1 MDGGLRTD
9 EAPGREGA
17 SACAANLPVLV
28 PRSSK
33 PDRRVHRRTA
43 VREDLPVSLVVHAFR
58 ESVMTERRLAPLTAL
73 TTRARR
79 PHRVDP
85 RAAAPLAIAPE
96 PRSRMVD
103 NAVYSEGRR
112 VATPA
117 TAAESRE
124 ELAGGEDRLA
134 WLGLYRP
141 EPQELGALAELYD
154 LPDLAVEDAIKAH
167 QRPKFE
173 RYGDT
178 LFVVLKAARY
188 LDEAEEVEF
197 GELHLFLGADFA
209 ITVRHSE
216 SPDLSRVRRRL
227 ESEPA
232 LLAKGSEAVL
242 YATLDA
248 VVDET
253 EVFRGDPGVS
263 RRIYELSQEVLEFQ
277 RAAQPLTGI
286 LAAITAGFDKY
297 GVDEELRSY
306 LRDVADHVTQVTERA
321 EGFRLQ
327 LRDILTVNA
336 TLVAQRQNEE
346 IRELTEASI
355 AQGEEVKKIS
365 AWAAILFAPTLV
377 GTVYGMNLE
386 MPETHWHLGYP
397 FALVLM
403 GMVSVVLYA
412 VFKRRDWI

>member
-1 MDGGLRTD
+1 MAD
-9 EAPGREGA
+9 
-17 SACAANLPVLV
+17 
-28 PRSSK
+28 
-33 PDRRVHRRTA
+33 
-43 VREDLPVSLVVHAFR
+43 
-58 ESVMTERRLAPLTAL
+58 RRLAPLTAL
-73 TTRARR
+73 STLGRR
-79 PHRVDP
+79 PRPPVVRPVPPPTLPAPAP
-85 RAAAPLAIAPE
+85 RQ
-96 PRSRMVD
+96 SRLVD
-103 NAVYSEGRR
+103 NAVYAGGRR
-112 VATPA
+112 IATPPS
-117 TAAESRE
+117 AAESHDWLTE
-124 ELAGGEDRLA
+124 GFDDRMV

-141 EPQELGALAELYD
+141 EPAELGELAEQYE
-154 LPDLAVEDAIKAH
+154 LPDLAVEDAIQAH

-188 LDEAEEVEF
+188 VDAAEEVEF
-197 GELHLFLGADFA
+197 GELHLFLGRQFA

-216 SPDLSRVRRRL
+216 SPDLARVRRRL

-232 LLAKGSEAVL
+232 LLGKGSEAVL
-242 YATLDA
+242 YAILDA
-248 VVDET
+248 VVDGYSPVVAGLANDIDEIET

-286 LAAITAGFDKY
+286 LAAITNGFDKY
-297 GVDEELRSY
+297 GVDEDLRSY
-306 LRDVADHVTQVTERA
+306 LRDVADHVTQVNERIEA
-321 EGFRLQ
+321 FRLQ

-336 TLVAQRQNEE
+336 TLVAQRQNDE

-377 GTVYGMNLE
+377 GTVYGMNFDD
-386 MPETHWHLGYP
+386 MPELSWHLGYP

-403 GMVSVVLYA
+403 LGVSLTLYA

>member
-1 MDGGLRTD
+1 VT
-9 EAPGREGA
+9 
-17 SACAANLPVLV
+17 
-28 PRSSK
+28 
-33 PDRRVHRRTA
+33 DRR
-43 VREDLPVSLVVHAFR
+43 P
-58 ESVMTERRLAPLTAL
+58 
-73 TTRARR
+73 TTRSASRVALSTLARR
-79 PHRVDP
+79 PRAVAVP
-85 RAAAPLAIAPE
+85 RLPDRPAPPAAEA
-96 PRSRMVD
+96 RQSRMVD
-103 NAVYSEGRR
+103 NAVYAGGRR
-112 VATPA
+112 IATPGSP
-117 TAAESRE
+117 AEGHE
-124 ELAGGEDRLA
+124 WLTEGFDDRMV

-141 EPQELGALAELYD
+141 DPAELGELAEQYE
-154 LPDLAVEDAIKAH
+154 LPELAVEDAIKAH

-188 LDEAEEVEF
+188 LDAVEEVDF
-197 GELHLFLGADFA
+197 GELHLFLGRNFV

-227 ESEPA
+227 ESDPE
-232 LLAKGSEAVL
+232 LLARGSEAVL
-242 YATLDA
+242 YAILDA
-248 VVDET
+248 VVDGYAPVVAGLENDIDEIEV
-253 EVFRGDPGVS
+253 EVFRGDPQVS
-263 RRIYELSQEVLEFQ
+263 RRIYELSQEVVDFQ

-286 LAAITAGFDKY
+286 LAAITAGFEKY

-306 LRDVADHVTQVTERA
+306 LRDVADHVAGVNERV

-377 GTVYGMNLE
+377 GTVYGMNFE
-386 MPETHWHLGYP
+386 HMPELAWHLGYP

-403 GMVSVVLYA
+403 LLVSVVLHT

>member
-1 MDGGLRTD
+1 M
-9 EAPGREGA
+9 
-17 SACAANLPVLV
+17 S
-28 PRSSK
+28 
-33 PDRRVHRRTA
+33 DRRR
-43 VREDLPVSLVVHAFR
+43 
-58 ESVMTERRLAPLTAL
+58 APLTAL
-73 TTRARR
+73 TTLTRR
-79 PHRVDP
+79 PV
-85 RAAAPLAIAPE
+85 RAEVRSHGAPAAPQPAPAV
-96 PRSRMVD
+96 RSRVVD

-124 ELAGGEDRLA
+124 EVAAGEDRLA

-141 EPQELGALAELYD
+141 EPAELGELADLYD
-154 LPDLAVEDAIKAH
+154 LPELAVEDAIQAH

-188 LDEAEEVEF
+188 LDAAEEVEF
-197 GELHLFLGADFA
+197 GELHLFLGRDFA

-227 ESEPA
+227 ESEPD
-232 LLAKGSEAVL
+232 LLARGSEAVL
-242 YATLDA
+242 YAILDA
-248 VVDET
+248 VVDGYSPVVAGLANDIDEIET
-253 EVFRGDPGVS
+253 QVFGGDPGVS

-277 RAAQPLTGI
+277 RAAAPLTGI

-297 GVDEELRSY
+297 RVDEELRSY
-306 LRDVADHVTQVTERA
+306 LRDVADHVTSVIERV

-377 GTVYGMNLE
+377 GTVYGMNFDS
-386 MPETHWHLGYP
+386 MPELGWRYGYP
-397 FALVLM
+397 MAVLLM
-403 GMVSVVLYA
+403 GAVSVILYL

>member
-1 MDGGLRTD
+1 MAG
-9 EAPGREGA
+9 
-17 SACAANLPVLV
+17 
-28 PRSSK
+28 PR
-33 PDRRVHRRTA
+33 
-43 VREDLPVSLVVHAFR
+43 REDLPVPLVVPALR
-58 ESVMTERRLAPLTAL
+58 ESVMTDRRLAPLTHPHPPS
-73 TTRARR
+73 RASRC
-79 PHRVDP
+79 PAP
-85 RAAAPLAIAPE
+85 PGAASPPGHVG
-96 PRSRMVD
+96 RSRVID
-103 NAVYSEGRR
+103 NAVYSDGRR

-117 TAAESRE
+117 SAEESRE
-124 ELAGGEDRLA
+124 ELAAGEDRLA

-141 EPQELGALAELYD
+141 EPQELGALAELFD
-154 LPDLAVEDAIKAH
+154 LPELAVEDAIQAH

-188 LDEAEEVEF
+188 LDATEEVEF
-197 GELHLFLGADFA
+197 GELHLFLGREFA

-227 ESEPA
+227 ESEPD

-242 YATLDA
+242 YAILDA
-248 VVDET
+248 VVDGYAPVVAGLANDIDEIET
-253 EVFRGDPGVS
+253 EVFGGDPGAS

-277 RAAQPLTGI
+277 RASVPLTGI

-306 LRDVADHVTQVTERA
+306 LRDVADHVTQVNERA

-377 GTVYGMNLE
+377 GTVYGMNFDD
-386 MPETHWHLGYP
+386 MPELSWHLGYP
-397 FALVLM
+397 LALLLM
-403 GMVSVVLYA
+403 LGVSLTLYL

>member
-1 MDGGLRTD
+1 VSDRRRST
-9 EAPGREGA
+9 PR
-17 SACAANLPVLV
+17 AALSTLTRRPRPAAAV
-28 PRSSK
+28 PRS
-33 PDRRVHRRTA
+33 PDRSAAQLT
-43 VREDLPVSLVVHAFR
+43 PVD
-58 ESVMTERRLAPLTAL
+58 
-73 TTRARR
+73 R
-79 PHRVDP
+79 P
-85 RAAAPLAIAPE
+85 A
-96 PRSRMVD
+96 RMVD
-103 NAVYSEGRR
+103 NAVYAGGRR
-112 VATPA
+112 IATPGSP
-117 TAAESRE
+117 AESHE
-124 ELAGGEDRLA
+124 WLTEGYEDRMV

-141 EPQELGALAELYD
+141 DPAALGELAEQYD
-154 LPDLAVEDAIKAH
+154 LPELAVEDAIKAH

-188 LDEAEEVEF
+188 LDAAEEVDF
-197 GELHLFLGADFA
+197 GELHLFLGRDFV

-227 ESEPA
+227 ESDPE
-232 LLAKGSEAVL
+232 LLARGSEAVL
-242 YATLDA
+242 YAILDA
-248 VVDET
+248 VVDGYAPVVAGLENDIDEIEV
-253 EVFRGDPGVS
+253 EVFRGDPQVS
-263 RRIYELSQEVLEFQ
+263 RRIYELSQEVVDFQ

-286 LAAITAGFDKY
+286 LAAITAGFEKY

-306 LRDVADHVTQVTERA
+306 LRDVADHVTSVTERV

-346 IRELTEASI
+346 IRELTETSL

-377 GTVYGMNLE
+377 GTVYGMNFTHI
-386 MPETHWHLGYP
+386 PELDWRLGYP
-397 FALVLM
+397 LALVLM
-403 GMVSVVLYA
+403 LMVSVVLYL

>member
-1 MDGGLRTD
+1 M
-9 EAPGREGA
+9 
-17 SACAANLPVLV
+17 V
-28 PRSSK
+28 
-33 PDRRVHRRTA
+33 DRRRA
-43 VREDLPVSLVVHAFR
+43 S
-58 ESVMTERRLAPLTAL
+58 LTAL
-73 TTRARR
+73 SLGRR
-79 PHRVDP
+79 PRP
-85 RAAAPLAIAPE
+85 ELTLAPALPQPVAP
-96 PRSRMVD
+96 PTRKRPALIVD
-103 NAVYSEGRR
+103 NAVYSSGRR
-112 VATPA
+112 VATPE
-117 TAAESRE
+117 TVAESHDW
-124 ELAGGEDRLA
+124 LVEDAERLV

-141 EPQELGALAELYD
+141 EPGELGELAEQYD
-154 LPDLAVEDAIKAH
+154 LPELAVEDAIKAH

-188 LDEAEEVEF
+188 LDAAEEVEF
-197 GELHLFLGADFA
+197 GELHLFLGRNFA

-232 LLAKGSEAVL
+232 LLEKGSEAVL
-242 YATLDA
+242 YAILDA
-248 VVDET
+248 VVDGYSPVVAGLANDIDEIET

-286 LAAITAGFDKY
+286 LAQIAAGFDKY
-297 GVDEELRSY
+297 GVDEDLRSY
-306 LRDVADHVTQVTERA
+306 LRDVEDHVVQVNERV

-377 GTVYGMNLE
+377 GTVYGMNFDAI
-386 MPETHWHLGYP
+386 PELHWHLGYP

-403 GMVSVVLYA
+403 VGVSVTLYW
-412 VFKRRDWI
+412 VFKRRGWI

>member
-1 MDGGLRTD
+1 
-9 EAPGREGA
+9 
-17 SACAANLPVLV
+17 
-28 PRSSK
+28 
-33 PDRRVHRRTA
+33 
-43 VREDLPVSLVVHAFR
+43 
-58 ESVMTERRLAPLTAL
+58 MTERRLAPLSAL
-73 TTRARR
+73 STLTRR
-79 PHRVDP
+79 PHRPAP
-85 RAAAPLAIAPE
+85 RAPE
-96 PRSRMVD
+96 PAVAADPRPRIVD
-103 NAVYSEGRR
+103 NAVYSGGRR

-117 TAAESRE
+117 TAADSLE
-124 ELAGGEDRLA
+124 EVGHGEDRFV

-141 EPQELGALAELYD
+141 EPHEMGGLAELFD
-154 LPDLAVEDAIKAH
+154 LPELAVEDAIQAH

-188 LDEAEEVEF
+188 LDAAEEVEF

-242 YATLDA
+242 YAILDA
-248 VVDET
+248 VVDGYSPVVAGLATDIDEIET

-277 RAAQPLTGI
+277 RAAAPLTGI
-286 LAAITAGFDKY
+286 LSALTAGFDKY

-306 LRDVADHVTQVTERA
+306 LRDVADHVVQVIERV
-321 EGFRLQ
+321 EGFRQQ

-346 IRELTEASI
+346 IRELTVASI

-365 AWAAILFAPTLV
+365 AWAAILFAPSLV
-377 GTVYGMNLE
+377 GGVYGMNFE
-386 MPETHWHLGYP
+386 HMPETDWYYGYP
-397 FALVLM
+397 FAVVLM
-403 GMVSVVLYA
+403 FMVSLALYL

>member
-1 MDGGLRTD
+1 M
-9 EAPGREGA
+9 A
-17 SACAANLPVLV
+17 
-28 PRSSK
+28 
-33 PDRRVHRRTA
+33 
-43 VREDLPVSLVVHAFR
+43 
-58 ESVMTERRLAPLTAL
+58 ERRRAPLTAL
-73 TTRARR
+73 STLARR
-79 PHRVDP
+79 PRVELVP
-85 RAAAPLAIAPE
+85 PAQHLPAPAPAVV
-96 PRSRMVD
+96 PAPARMVD
-103 NAVYSEGRR
+103 NAVYSDGRR
-112 VATPA
+112 VATPDSA
-117 TAAESRE
+117 EESRE
-124 ELAGGEDRLA
+124 ELTLGEGRLA

-141 EPQELGALAELYD
+141 EPGELGSLEELFD
-154 LPDLAVEDAIKAH
+154 LPELAVEDAIKAH

-173 RYGDT
+173 RYGST

-188 LDEAEEVEF
+188 LDAAEEVEF
-197 GELHLFLGADFA
+197 GELHLFLGRDFA

-248 VVDET
+248 VVDGYRPVVDGLANDIDEIET
-253 EVFRGDPGVS
+253 EVFGGDPGVS

-277 RAAQPLTGI
+277 RAAQPLSGMI
-286 LAAITAGFDKY
+286 AGLTAGFDKY
-297 GVDEELRSY
+297 GVDEDLRSY
-306 LRDVADHVTQVTERA
+306 LRDVADHVIQVTERV

-377 GTVYGMNLE
+377 GTVYGMNFDH
-386 MPETHWHLGYP
+386 MPELDWHLGYP

-403 GMVSVVLYA
+403 VGVSLTLYA

>member
-1 MDGGLRTD
+1 M
-9 EAPGREGA
+9 
-17 SACAANLPVLV
+17 V
-28 PRSSK
+28 
-33 PDRRVHRRTA
+33 
-43 VREDLPVSLVVHAFR
+43 
-58 ESVMTERRLAPLTAL
+58 ERRLAPLTAL
-73 TTRARR
+73 TTLRR
-79 PHRVDP
+79 PRTEVVRRP
-85 RAAAPLAIAPE
+85 VAVPPE
-96 PRSRMVD
+96 PESAPDRPSRIVD
-103 NAVYSEGRR
+103 NAVYAGGRR
-112 VATPA
+112 VATPD
-117 TAAESRE
+117 TAADSHEWLTE
-124 ELAGGEDRLA
+124 GFDDRMV

-141 EPQELGALAELYD
+141 EPAELGELAEQYE
-154 LPDLAVEDAIKAH
+154 LPELAVEDAIQAH

-188 LDEAEEVEF
+188 LDAVEEVEF
-197 GELHLFLGADFA
+197 GELHLFLGPHFA

-232 LLAKGSEAVL
+232 LLAKGPEAVL
-242 YATLDA
+242 YAILDA
-248 VVDET
+248 VVDGYSPVVAGLANDIDEI
-253 EVFRGDPGVS
+253 EVQVFAGDPGAS

-277 RAAQPLTGI
+277 RAAAPLSGI
-286 LAAITAGFDKY
+286 LGAITAGFDKY

-306 LRDVADHVTQVTERA
+306 LRDVADHVTSVIERV

-346 IRELTEASI
+346 IRELTLTSI

-365 AWAAILFAPTLV
+365 AWAAILFAPSLV
-377 GTVYGMNLE
+377 GGVYGMNFE
-386 MPETHWHLGYP
+386 HMPELDWRLGYP

-403 GMVSVVLYA
+403 LGVSVTLYA
-412 VFKRRDWI
+412 IFKRRGWI

>member
-1 MDGGLRTD
+1 MT
-9 EAPGREGA
+9 
-17 SACAANLPVLV
+17 
-28 PRSSK
+28 
-33 PDRRVHRRTA
+33 DRRR
-43 VREDLPVSLVVHAFR
+43 
-58 ESVMTERRLAPLTAL
+58 APLTAL
-73 TTRARR
+73 TTLTRR
-79 PHRVDP
+79 PRVEVRP
-85 RAAAPLAIAPE
+85 VAGTGAE
-96 PRSRMVD
+96 PVPPTAGPSRMVD
-103 NAVYSEGRR
+103 NAVYSSGRR

-117 TAAESRE
+117 SAAESRQ
-124 ELAGGEDRLA
+124 ELTDDPERMA

-141 EPQELGALAELYD
+141 EAHELGELAELYD
-154 LPDLAVEDAIKAH
+154 LPELAVEDAIKAH

-188 LDEAEEVEF
+188 RDEIEEVEF
-197 GELHLFLGADFA
+197 GELHLFLGPNFA

-232 LLAKGSEAVL
+232 LLAKGTEAVL

-248 VVDET
+248 VVDGYSPVVAGLANDIDEIET

-263 RRIYELSQEVLEFQ
+263 RRIYELSQEVLDFQ
-277 RAAQPLTGI
+277 RAAQPLSGI
-286 LAAITAGFDKY
+286 LAAIMAGFDKY

-306 LRDVADHVTQVTERA
+306 LRDVTDHVVQVNERV
-321 EGFRLQ
+321 EGFRVQ

-336 TLVAQRQNEE
+336 TLVAQRQNDE
-346 IRELTEASI
+346 IRELTETSL

-377 GTVYGMNLE
+377 GTVYGMNFDN
-386 MPETHWHLGYP
+386 MPELHWHLGYP
-397 FALVLM
+397 LALVLM
-403 GMVSVVLYA
+403 VLVSVVLYG

>member
-1 MDGGLRTD
+1 
-9 EAPGREGA
+9 
-17 SACAANLPVLV
+17 V
-28 PRSSK
+28 
-33 PDRRVHRRTA
+33 
-43 VREDLPVSLVVHAFR
+43 
-58 ESVMTERRLAPLTAL
+58 
-73 TTRARR
+73 
-79 PHRVDP
+79 
-85 RAAAPLAIAPE
+85 I
-96 PRSRMVD
+96 D
-103 NAVYSEGRR
+103 NAVYSAGRR
-112 VATPA
+112 IATPDS
-117 TAAESRE
+117 AAESRAELEAGE
-124 ELAGGEDRLA
+124 ERLA

-141 EPQELGALAELYD
+141 EPGDIGELAELFD
-154 LPDLAVEDAIKAH
+154 LPELAVEDAIKAH

-173 RYGDT
+173 RYGST

-188 LDEAEEVEF
+188 LDAAEEVQF
-197 GELHLFLGADFA
+197 GELHLFLGADFV

-227 ESEPA
+227 ESEPE

-242 YATLDA
+242 YAILDA
-248 VVDET
+248 VVDGYAPVVAGLANDIDEIET

-263 RRIYELSQEVLEFQ
+263 RRIYELSQEVVEFQ
-277 RAAQPLTGI
+277 RSVNPLLGI
-286 LAAITAGFDKY
+286 IAGIRAGFDKY

-306 LRDVADHVTQVTERA
+306 LRDVADHVTSVRERV
-321 EGFRLQ
+321 EGFRLA

-377 GTVYGMNLE
+377 GTVYGMNFTH
-386 MPETHWHLGYP
+386 MPELSWVWGYP
-397 FALVLM
+397 FAVLLM
-403 GMVSVVLYA
+403 IGVSVTLYA

>member
-1 MDGGLRTD
+1 M
-9 EAPGREGA
+9 
-17 SACAANLPVLV
+17 V
-28 PRSSK
+28 
-33 PDRRVHRRTA
+33 DRRRA
-43 VREDLPVSLVVHAFR
+43 S
-58 ESVMTERRLAPLTAL
+58 LTAL
-73 TTRARR
+73 SLGRR
-79 PHRVDP
+79 SRPELTLAP
-85 RAAAPLAIAPE
+85 APAQPAAPVDGARKVLI
-96 PRSRMVD
+96 VD
-103 NAVYSEGRR
+103 NAVYSAGRR
-112 VATPA
+112 VATPE
-117 TAAESRE
+117 TAAESHE
-124 ELAGGEDRLA
+124 WLLEDPERLV

-141 EPQELGALAELYD
+141 EPGELGELAEQYD
-154 LPDLAVEDAIKAH
+154 LPELAVEDAIKAH

-188 LDEAEEVEF
+188 LDAAEEVEF
-197 GELHLFLGADFA
+197 GELHLFLGRNFA

-232 LLAKGSEAVL
+232 LLEKGSEAVL
-242 YATLDA
+242 YAILDA
-248 VVDET
+248 VVDGYSPVVAGLANDIDEIET

-277 RAAQPLTGI
+277 RAAAPLTGI
-286 LAAITAGFDKY
+286 LDQITAGFDKY
-297 GVDEELRSY
+297 GVDEDLRSY
-306 LRDVADHVTQVTERA
+306 LRDVADHVVQVTERVEA
-321 EGFRLQ
+321 FRLQ

-377 GTVYGMNLE
+377 GTVYGMNFDAI
-386 MPETHWHLGYP
+386 PELHWHLGYP

-403 GMVSVVLYA
+403 VGVSVTLYW
-412 VFKRRDWI
+412 VFKRRGWI

>member
-1 MDGGLRTD
+1 M
-9 EAPGREGA
+9 A
-17 SACAANLPVLV
+17 
-28 PRSSK
+28 
-33 PDRRVHRRTA
+33 DRRSLPLSALSTLTRRPR
-43 VREDLPVSLVVHAFR
+43 VELRPPRQPS
-58 ESVMTERRLAPLTAL
+58 APPTPSSS
-73 TTRARR
+73 ARR
-79 PHRVDP
+79 
-85 RAAAPLAIAPE
+85 
-96 PRSRMVD
+96 SRLVD
-103 NAVYSEGRR
+103 NAVYSAGRR
-112 VATPA
+112 VATPESL
-117 TAAESRE
+117 AESRA
-124 ELAGGEDRLA
+124 ELAEGEDRLV

-141 EPQELGALAELYD
+141 EPAQLGELAEQYD
-154 LPDLAVEDAIKAH
+154 LPELAVEDAIKAH

-188 LDEAEEVEF
+188 RDEAEEVEF
-197 GELHLFLGADFA
+197 GELHLFLGKDFA

-242 YATLDA
+242 YAILDA
-248 VVDET
+248 VVDGYRPVVEGLANDIDEIEI

-263 RRIYELSQEVLEFQ
+263 RRIYELSQEVLDFQ

-306 LRDVADHVTQVTERA
+306 LRDVADHVVSVNERV

-336 TLVAQRQNEE
+336 TLVAQRQNDE
-346 IRELTEASI
+346 IRELTETSI

-377 GTVYGMNLE
+377 GTVYGMNFQD
-386 MPETHWHLGYP
+386 MPELHWHLGYP

-403 GMVSVVLYA
+403 LLVSVVLYG

>member
-1 MDGGLRTD
+1 MAD
-9 EAPGREGA
+9 
-17 SACAANLPVLV
+17 
-28 PRSSK
+28 
-33 PDRRVHRRTA
+33 
-43 VREDLPVSLVVHAFR
+43 
-58 ESVMTERRLAPLTAL
+58 RRLAPLTAL
-73 TTRARR
+73 STLGRR
-79 PHRVDP
+79 PRTAVLRP
-85 RAAAPLAIAPE
+85 APPAPPVPAAPTRQSKL
-96 PRSRMVD
+96 VD
-103 NAVYSEGRR
+103 NAVYAGGRR
-112 VATPA
+112 IATPPSA
-117 TAAESRE
+117 DESHDWLTE
-124 ELAGGEDRLA
+124 GFDDRLV

-141 EPQELGALAELYD
+141 EPAELGEIAEQYE
-154 LPDLAVEDAIKAH
+154 LPDLAVEDAIQAH

-188 LDEAEEVEF
+188 LDAAEEVEF
-197 GELHLFLGADFA
+197 GELHLFLGRQFA
-209 ITVRHSE
+209 ITVRHAE
-216 SPDLSRVRRRL
+216 SPDLARVRRRL

-242 YATLDA
+242 YAILDA
-248 VVDET
+248 VVDGYSPVVAGLANDIDEIET

-306 LRDVADHVTQVTERA
+306 LRDVADHVTQVIERIEA
-321 EGFRLQ
+321 FRLQ

-336 TLVAQRQNEE
+336 TLVAQRQNDE

-377 GTVYGMNLE
+377 GTVYGMNFE
-386 MPETHWHLGYP
+386 NMPELSWNLGYP

-403 GMVSVVLYA
+403 LGVSLTLYA